1 MSYLNKRSA
10 TILSLMGIKDFT
22 QVFVGPKKN
31 INYMFLEPIL
41 TLHHEELDQI
51 NEDELD
57 LLNKV
62 LQSSGN
68 NSLLERG
75 TLLVEEDA
83 TEFDSKM
90 IRRNCRVIIDFTRT
104 FTGSN
109 VIAAPPLKQLLQNQD
124 LKKNLWQQMLYH
136 LKSK

>member
-1 MSYLNKRSA
+1 
-10 TILSLMGIKDFT
+10 
-22 QVFVGPKKN
+22 
-31 INYMFLEPIL
+31 MFLEPIL
-41 TLHHEELDQI
+41 TLHQEELDQI
-51 NEDELD
+51 KADELD

-83 TEFDSKM
+83 TEFDNNM
-90 IRRNCRVIIDFTRT
+90 IRRNCMVIIDFTRT
-104 FTGSN
+104 FNGSN
-109 VIAAPPLKQLLQNQD
+109 VIAAPSLEQLLQNQD
-124 LKKNLWQQMLYH
+124 LKKTLWQQMLYH

>member
-1 MSYLNKRSA
+1 
-10 TILSLMGIKDFT
+10 MGIKDFS
-22 QVFVGPKKN
+22 QAFVEPKKS

-41 TLHHEELDQI
+41 TLHQEELDQI
-51 NEDELD
+51 KADELD

-83 TEFDSKM
+83 TEFDNNM
-90 IRRNCRVIIDFTRT
+90 FRRNCRVIIDFTRT
-104 FTGSN
+104 FNGSN
-109 VIAAPPLKQLLQNQD
+109 VIAAPSLEKLLQNQD

>member
-1 MSYLNKRSA
+1 
-10 TILSLMGIKDFT
+10 MGIKNFT
-22 QVFVGPKKN
+22 QAFVESKKS

-41 TLHHEELDQI
+41 TLHQEELDQI
-51 NEDELD
+51 KEDELD

-68 NSLLERG
+68 NSLLETG

-83 TEFDSKM
+83 TEFDSKI
-90 IRRNCRVIIDFTRT
+90 IRRNCKVVIDFTRT
-104 FTGSN
+104 LNGSN
-109 VIAAPPLKQLLQNQD
+109 VIAAPSLKQLLQNQG

-136 LKSK
+136 LNSK

>member
-1 MSYLNKRSA
+1 
-10 TILSLMGIKDFT
+10 
-22 QVFVGPKKN
+22 
-31 INYMFLEPIL
+31 MFLEPIL
-41 TLHHEELDQI
+41 TLHQEELDQI
-51 NEDELD
+51 KADELD

-83 TEFDSKM
+83 TEFDNNI

-104 FTGSN
+104 FNGSN
-109 VIAAPPLKQLLQNQD
+109 VIAAPSLEQLLQNQD

>member
-10 TILSLMGIKDFT
+10 TILSLMGIKDFS
-22 QVFVGPKKN
+22 QAFVEPKN
-31 INYMFLEPIL
+31 SINYMFLEPIL
-41 TLHHEELDQI
+41 TLHQEELDQI
-51 NEDELD
+51 KEDELD

-83 TEFDSKM
+83 TEFDSNM

-104 FTGSN
+104 FNGSN
-109 VIAAPPLKQLLQNQD
+109 VIAAPSLKQLLQNQD

>member
-1 MSYLNKRSA
+1 
-10 TILSLMGIKDFT
+10 
-22 QVFVGPKKN
+22 
-31 INYMFLEPIL
+31 MFQEPIL
-41 TLHHEELDQI
+41 TLHQEELDQI
-51 NEDELD
+51 KEDELD

-83 TEFDSKM
+83 TEFDSNM
-90 IRRNCRVIIDFTRT
+90 IRRNCGVIIDFTRT
-104 FTGSN
+104 FKGSN
-109 VIAAPPLKQLLQNQD
+109 VIAAPSLEQLLQNQD
-124 LKKNLWQQMLYH
+124 LKKNLWQQMLCH